1 MEYIYNSLKP
11 ELVETMLVHGMTLY
25 TVNAFIEKI
34 EENNETIFR
43 YVPIPLPLG
52 VWRKDELISG
62 LIKAKYTSDLMD
74 AVRNNYELVRDGAA
88 GDKTEEYTEKYNKMQ
103 AWRAY
108 SKQLA
113 SEIIEE
119 KERQHGN

>member
-1 MEYIYNSLKP
+1 MLKITISKQKFQKFRIFGNK
-11 ELVETMLVHGMTLY
+11 VLVHINEQDDGD
-25 TVNAFIEKI
+25 FI
-34 EENNETIFR
+34 TC
-43 YVPIPLPLG
+43 
-52 VWRKDELISG
+52 DELMIPCYNRNIIISS
-62 LIKAKYTSDLMD
+62 LIKANYTVDRMD
-74 AVRNNYELVRDGAA
+74 AIRNNYELARDGTA

>member
-1 MEYIYNSLKP
+1 MIHNCLRTEDYFP
-11 ELVETMLVHGMTLY
+11 Y
-25 TVNAFIEKI
+25 TIKGKFVIIRINPF
-34 EENNETIFR
+34 EENGITYF
-43 YVPIPLPLG
+43 
-52 VWRKDELISG
+52 DEFSLSRTVTKSYLISS
-62 LIKAKYTSDLMD
+62 LIKANYPADRMD
-74 AVRNNYELVRDGAA
+74 AIRNNYELVKDGTA
-88 GDKTEEYTEKYNKMQ
+88 GDKTEEYTEEYNKMQ